1 MKTIREALKEFINE
15 WKRVFQLADNSF
27 KETLNDSSKNP
38 LTKILLLSSWYA
50 LKSTLFIFKWSPV
63 VLGISVVLYYLFTRN
78 GKW

>member
-38 LTKILLLSSWYA
+38 LTKTLLLSSWYA

>member
-38 LTKILLLSSWYA
+38 LMKTLLLSSWYA

-63 VLGISVVLYYLFTRN
+63 VLGISVVLYYLFTSN
-78 GKW
+78 G

>member
-1 MKTIREALKEFINE
+1 METIREALKEFINE

-38 LTKILLLSSWYA
+38 LTKTLLLSSWYA

-63 VLGISVVLYYLFTRN
+63 ILGIYVVIYYFFTSN
-78 GKW
+78 GY

>member
-1 MKTIREALKEFINE
+1 METIREALKEFINE

-38 LTKILLLSSWYA
+38 LTKTLLLSSWYA

-63 VLGISVVLYYLFTRN
+63 ILGIYAVLYYFFTSN
-78 GKW
+78 GY

>member
-38 LTKILLLSSWYA
+38 LMKTLLLSSWYA

-63 VLGISVVLYYLFTRN
+63 VLGIYIVLYYLFTSN
-78 GKW
+78 G

>member
-38 LTKILLLSSWYA
+38 LMKTLLLSSWYA

-63 VLGISVVLYYLFTRN
+63 VLGISIVLYYLFTSN
-78 GKW
+78 G

>member
-27 KETLNDSSKNP
+27 KETLNDSSKKP
-38 LTKILLLSSWYA
+38 LTKTLLLSSWYA

-63 VLGISVVLYYLFTRN
+63 VLGIYIVLYYLFTSN
-78 GKW
+78 G

>member
-38 LTKILLLSSWYA
+38 LTKTLLLSSWYA

-63 VLGISVVLYYLFTRN
+63 VLGISIVLYYLFTSN
-78 GKW
+78 G